1 MIMWAGYDGTDVLNT
16 GGRYNPGTRRLDG
29 YQHHQC
35 SPCSVSSHG
44 IWTGSEM
51 IVWGGAIS
59 VNLQYTSTGGRYCAQ
74 SGPSPSPTPTPTASP
89 SATRNAN
96 GYFNANSNSY
106 GYSHSQSNTDWNAN
120 RNPYWNT
127 DNNSNAK

>member
-1 MIMWAGYDGTDVLNT
+1 MATSIINAPVA
-16 GGRYNPGTRRLDG
+16 RYR
-29 YQHHQC
+29 
-35 SPCSVSSHG
+35 SHG
-44 IWTGSEM
+44 SVDRQRNDRLGRSDR
-51 IVWGGAIS
+51 
-59 VNLQYTSTGGRYCAQ
+59 VNLQSTNTGGRYCAQ
-74 SGPSPSPTPTPTASP
+74 SGPSPTPTPTPTASP
-89 SATRNAN
+89 SATRDTN